1 MFTIKNLKP
10 LSSKRAS
17 KAETYPVSWVRQIAA
32 SGTEEL
38 FEEFNTRPGGL
49 EPDEVELARASYG
62 ANELSHKKRDPEWLR
77 FLKAFADPFTG
88 VLALLALVTL
98 AGDVLFAAPE
108 DRNPLSLLI
117 ICGMIL
123 VSGILR
129 FVQEG
134 KSSVAADA
142 LASSIE
148 TFCSVERAGEGVIAL
163 PLSEIVA
170 GDIVHL
176 QAGDIVPADAC
187 LISARD
193 LFVGMSSLTGESLPV
208 ERVAGPAVADET
220 VPVADL
226 SDIVFMGSSVVSRK
240 RQGGRLCDGLPYADR
255 KHGKRTRR
263 GAHEDG
269 LRRGHRR
276 HEQAASAL
284 HACYGASGLCYLR
297 PYEGRLAPGA
307 PVCALRGGGPYA

>member
-1 MFTIKNLKP
+1 MFTIKNLKL

-148 TFCSVERAGEGVIAL
+148 TFCLVERAGEGVIAL

-208 ERVAGPAVADET
+208 ERVAGPAAADET

-226 SDIVFMGSSVVSRK
+226 SDIVFMGSSVVS
-240 RQGGRLCDGLPYADR
+240 GS
-255 KHGKRTRR
+255 GK
-263 GAHEDG
+263 
-269 LRRGHRR
+269 
-276 HEQAASAL
+276 
-284 HACYGASGLCYLR
+284 
-297 PYEGRLAPGA
+297 APAFATA
-307 PVCALRGGGPYA
+307 PIR

>member
-1 MFTIKNLKP
+1 MFTIKNLKL

-17 KAETYPVSWVRQIAA
+17 KAEAYPVSWVRQIVA

-62 ANELSHKKRDPEWLR
+62 ANELSHKKCDPEWLR

-98 AGDVLFAAPE
+98 AGDVLFAAPG

-148 TFCSVERAGEGVIAL
+148 TFCLVERAG
-163 PLSEIVA
+163 
-170 GDIVHL
+170 
-176 QAGDIVPADAC
+176 
-187 LISARD
+187 
-193 LFVGMSSLTGESLPV
+193 
-208 ERVAGPAVADET
+208 
-220 VPVADL
+220 
-226 SDIVFMGSSVVSRK
+226 
-240 RQGGRLCDGLPYADR
+240 GGR
-255 KHGKRTRR
+255 
-263 GAHEDG
+263 
-269 LRRGHRR
+269 HR
-276 HEQAASAL
+276 AA
-284 HACYGASGLCYLR
+284 
-297 PYEGRLAPGA
+297 
-307 PVCALRGGGPYA
+307 ALRDCRRRYRASSGRIHRSGRCLPDICPQSLCRHVFAHGRESPCGACGWTCCGR

>member
-1 MFTIKNLKP
+1 MR
-10 LSSKRAS
+10 SS
-17 KAETYPVSWVRQIAA
+17 WH
-32 SGTEEL
+32 
-38 FEEFNTRPGGL
+38 
-49 EPDEVELARASYG
+49 ASYG
-62 ANELSHKKRDPEWLR
+62 ANELSHKKRD
-77 FLKAFADPFTG
+77 
-88 VLALLALVTL
+88 
-98 AGDVLFAAPE
+98 
-108 DRNPLSLLI
+108 LLI

-148 TFCSVERAGEGVIAL
+148 TFCSVEQAGEGVIAL

-208 ERVAGPAVADET
+208 ERVAGPAAADET

-226 SDIVFMGSSVVSRK
+226 SDIVFMGSSVVSGSGKAVVFATGSRTLIGSMA
-240 RQGGRLCDGLPYADR
+240 RGLD
-255 KHGKRTRR
+255 
-263 GAHEDG
+263 
-269 LRRGHRR
+269 
-276 HEQAASAL
+276 
-284 HACYGASGLCYLR
+284 
-297 PYEGRLAPGA
+297 EGRTKTAYDEGVADTSKLLLCFMLVMAPLVFAICG
-307 PVCALRGGGPYA
+307 LTKGD

>member
-1 MFTIKNLKP
+1 MR
-10 LSSKRAS
+10 SS
-17 KAETYPVSWVRQIAA
+17 WH
-32 SGTEEL
+32 
-38 FEEFNTRPGGL
+38 
-49 EPDEVELARASYG
+49 ASYG
-62 ANELSHKKRDPEWLR
+62 ANELSHKKRGPEWIR
-77 FLKAFADPFTG
+77 FLNAFADPFTG
-88 VLALLALVTL
+88 ALALLALVTL
-98 AGDVLFAAPE
+98 AGDVPFAAPE

-148 TFCSVERAGEGVIAL
+148 TFCSVEQAGEGVIAL

-208 ERVAGPAVADET
+208 ERVAGPAAADET

-226 SDIVFMGSSVVSRK
+226 SDIVFMGSSVVSGSGKAVVFATGSRTLIGSMA
-240 RQGGRLCDGLPYADR
+240 RGLDAGRTKTACDEGIADTSKLLLCFMLVMAPLVFAICGLTKGD
-255 KHGKRTRR
+255 
-263 GAHEDG
+263 
-269 LRRGHRR
+269 
-276 HEQAASAL
+276 
-284 HACYGASGLCYLR
+284 
-297 PYEGRLAPGA
+297 
-307 PVCALRGGGPYA
+307 